1 MSLGQLVVELS
12 LDGSEFTLNLK
23 RADGQLAQLIQRSG
37 EADQAMRR
45 AERSTRSWGHALR
58 DSVIV
63 LSLIRSAIQN
73 VSDAAFGWQRA
84 IVSVNAE
91 MERSIQLMK
100 NFSKETNSTKATVEA
115 IKDVQGLLDR
125 AATSPFSLN
134 SITNSFVKLRV
145 AGLNPANESLN
156 TLIDSVAAFG
166 GTDQNLERAAIAIQQ
181 MAGKGV
187 ISMEELRQQLGESVP
202 TAINAMADA
211 LGTSYS
217 ELVKQISLG
226 RVKSEPALAAMMDE
240 LKLRFE
246 GSAASMMNTW
256 NGAVAQFE
264 TTIKRIALAIG
275 GLSESG
281 YDENGYFKTLTTEL
295 KNLNQL
301 MSTPEM
307 MESAREF
314 GRAMA
319 EIVKAAASG
328 VRWIIEYKDA
338 IYELGKAFLYVY
350 GAIKTLSIA
359 QGIANGVAGAMV
371 NLSTSMS
378 GVLTRSTQV
387 GGGLRTL
394 AASMIGIVNPAV
406 LGGQAL
412 SRKSH
417 AINGA
422 KTAVY
427 GLIAAVGALGGPIGL
442 AAAAVAAGA
451 YAYYEYEKGAE
462 EAIKAVRNLKGE
474 LKSYGQLRILLDER
488 QRKGDEFREDFG
500 MTEQQARAEM
510 DAKEAEEYIK
520 RRRAAEAE
528 YAQLQKEIFLGR
540 ATTAEVYG
548 NLEYQKQ
555 IQALDENTRKYSNA
569 YKLNMQR
576 LREQFEAEA
585 KSTGKKFD
593 QTAFN
598 AAADQLREISLN
610 DQIEAFEHAQ
620 LAAQQAVA
628 VLTAEK
634 DAKGNM
640 FSQEG
645 RQKLVAATQMVTEMA
660 SRINDA
666 KEQIDNL
673 GSRSLANSMVDSGGA
688 GNDLKNKFNP
698 LLKFYS
704 SLGVG
709 VAKAGA
715 KAAEANP
722 YLAQLEETVRQMAET
737 GQKIDP
743 DMVEKARKAA
753 VARWDQEQSINA
765 VKEATDSYKNSLDRV
780 NQIEK
785 VITGKTL
792 KAENQNPWLNASAD
806 AQRYVEELENISAEL
821 DVARDKASKGLGG
834 EQTVKDI
841 DALKARFEELN
852 RSIDKLSVTAGTKA
866 LNAKTKEI
874 NDSLKTQSEL
884 VEQQYQFDI
893 QQAQEYFNKNREL
906 LAQGGADRQAYDDYL
921 AALEAKRRRD
931 NESGLDAW
939 IRANKDAAEQYKS
952 LWGSAMDSFTDTVA
966 DGLVEG
972 KFQIADFVQYV
983 LKELIKIQIAKTVA
997 GIATSISGM
1006 WGGGGAQQNV
1016 SSSAAASG
1024 YSTTGY
1030 AGAYGFAN
1038 GGIMTQWGKA
1048 KLKQYANGGIARE
1061 PQVAVFG
1068 EGSMAEA
1075 YVPLPD
1081 GRTIPVTLQGQLSGG
1096 AASAQP
1102 AQMPTV
1108 NVNVINQ
1115 SGNNVDAEQTG
1126 QSFNGEQFVVDVV
1139 LKAVNRPGPLRD
1151 AVKG

>member
-37 EADQAMRR
+37 QADQAARR

-115 IKDVQGLLDR
+115 INDVQGLLDR

-145 AGLNPANESLN
+145 AGLDPANKSLN

-166 GTDQNLERAAIAIQQ
+166 GTDQNLERAAVAIQQ

-187 ISMEELRQQLGESVP
+187 VSMEELRQQLGESVP

-217 ELVKQISLG
+217 DLVKQISLG

-246 GSAASMMNTW
+246 GSAAAMMNTW

-264 TTIKRIALAIG
+264 TTIKRMALAIG

-281 YDENGYFKTLTTEL
+281 YEENGYFKTLTTEL
-295 KNLNQL
+295 KNLNQI

-314 GRAMA
+314 GRALA

-338 IYELGKAFLYVY
+338 IYEWGKAFLYVY

-359 QGIANGVAGAMV
+359 QGIATGVAGAMV
-371 NLSTSMS
+371 NLSTSMG

-412 SRKSH
+412 SRKAH
-417 AINGA
+417 AVNGA

-462 EAIKAVRNLKGE
+462 EAVKAVRNLKGE

-488 QRKGDEFREDFG
+488 QRQGDKFREDFS

-510 DAKEAEEYIK
+510 DAEEAEEYIK

-528 YAQLQKEIFLGR
+528 YTQLQKEIFLGR

-555 IQALDENTRKYSNA
+555 IQALDENTKKYSNA
-569 YKLNMQR
+569 YKLNMQS

-673 GSRSLANSMVDSGGA
+673 GSRSLANSMVESGGA

-698 LLKFYS
+698 LLKFYN
-704 SLGVG
+704 SLSLG

-722 YLAQLEETVRQMAET
+722 YLAQLEQTLENMAEQ

-743 DMVEKARKAA
+743 SMVAKAREAA
-753 VARWDQEQSINA
+753 AARWEQEKSTTA
-765 VKEATDSYKNSLDRV
+765 LKEATDSYQNSLDRV

-785 VITGKTL
+785 VLNGKEL
-792 KAENQNPWLNASAD
+792 KNENENQWLKASAD
-806 AQRYVEELENISAEL
+806 AQRY
-821 DVARDKASKGLGG
+821 RDEIAGI
-834 EQTVKDI
+834 Q
-841 DALKARFEELN
+841 EELN
-852 RSIDKLSVTAGTKA
+852 KAQSVAKEQGDAELSGKIDEARKVISELDEKIDRVAISGATKA
-866 LNAKTKEI
+866 MNARTKEI
-874 NDSLKTQSEL
+874 EDSMKTQSQLIDSEY
-884 VEQQYQFDI
+884 EYQM
-893 QQAQEYFNKNREL
+893 QQAREYYAEL
-906 LAQGGADRQAYDDYL
+906 STAQDVSAEDWAAYYNYIT
-921 AALEAKRRRD
+921 ALRARHERD
-931 NESGLDAW
+931 TESGLQKW
-939 IRANKDAAEQYKS
+939 IRENEDATEKYKS
-952 LWGSAMDSFTDTVA
+952 LWGSAMDSFVDTVA

-972 KFQIADFVQYV
+972 KFEISDFVQYV
-983 LKELIKIQIAKTVA
+983 LKELIKIQMAKMVA
-997 GIATSISGM
+997 GIATSITGM
-1006 WGGGGAQQNV
+1006 FAGGAQNV
-1016 SSSAAASG
+1016 GSAAAASG

-1081 GRTIPVTLQGQLSGG
+1081 GRTIPVTLQGQMTGG
-1096 AASAQP
+1096 QEQAQAAQP
-1102 AQMPTV
+1102 KV
-1108 NVNVINQ
+1108 SVNVINQ
-1115 SGNNVDAEQTG
+1115 SGTQMNAEQ
-1126 QSFNGEQFVVDVV
+1126 QSAGFNGEQFVVDVV

-1151 AVKG
+1151 AVKGA